1 MLHILVMFI
10 FDIHETLLFYVITG
24 LDLLM
29 LFLFISCSFF
39 LHLWASIWDYFL
51 LPREYS
57 LVFRSAGHEFI
68 QLCLFENLC
77 FMFNFN
83 FFWWG
88 MVDVE
93 VYVDGFFFQPFKNV
107 ISLCTELYFWWEI
120 RHKSYFLLRDV
131 LFSFFAPW
139 VPLLKSAFYLWLSE
153 IWLWWASLSVS
164 LCFSALQSFLYLWND
179 CTK

>member
-1 MLHILVMFI
+1 MFSFLSIFLASFWLQFFLLVYQLYILLLFILCFLNISLIHYFYHLLGNKRPLEHLNSIFPFLLISVLPLLHILVMFI

-68 QLCLFENLC
+68 QL
-77 FMFNFN
+77 
-83 FFWWG
+83 
-88 MVDVE
+88 
-93 VYVDGFFFQPFKNV
+93 
-107 ISLCTELYFWWEI
+107 
-120 RHKSYFLLRDV
+120 
-131 LFSFFAPW
+131 
-139 VPLLKSAFYLWLSE
+139 
-153 IWLWWASLSVS
+153 LSVWKP
-164 LCFSALQSFLYLWND
+164 LFHVQL
-179 CTK
+179 